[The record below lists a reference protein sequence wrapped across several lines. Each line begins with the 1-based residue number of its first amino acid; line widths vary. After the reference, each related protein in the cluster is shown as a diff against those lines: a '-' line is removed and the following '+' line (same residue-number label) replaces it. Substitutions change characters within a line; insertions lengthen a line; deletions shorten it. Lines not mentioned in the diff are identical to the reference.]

1 MKSTYLINAEY
12 QAALEAYQ
20 QAIKDANHVD
30 GLTKK
35 FNSAIADLKQNGIAA
50 DSTARINKGDQPKPE
65 YQRASGQVSDE
76 LKKIAQESATINALK
91 EQVASTEQAL
101 AAAKKKEASDLIL
114 GIIFLIIGVG
124 AVIFLVVKCS

>member
-1 MKSTYLINAEY
+1 M
-12 QAALEAYQ
+12 
-20 QAIKDANHVD
+20 V
-30 GLTKK
+30 
-35 FNSAIADLKQNGIAA
+35 
-50 DSTARINKGDQPKPE
+50 DQPKPE

-101 AAAKKKEASDLIL
+101 AAAKKMEASDLVL